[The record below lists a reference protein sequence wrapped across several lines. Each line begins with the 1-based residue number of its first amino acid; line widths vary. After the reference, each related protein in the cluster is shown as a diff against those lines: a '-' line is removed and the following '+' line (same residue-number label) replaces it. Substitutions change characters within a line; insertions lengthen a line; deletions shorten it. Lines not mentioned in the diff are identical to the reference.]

1 MNLGGR
7 RVPNAACEW
16 AVSAAAERGTGR
28 NRRWVRNVNTP
39 VAPVESTGSWTF
51 TRRTRARACTQRPRT
66 WRNADDFRRSDSKLE
81 IRDLGSGAHAR
92 RRRVRCRA
100 RGVQHHDARKDYVR
114 PMARSSNG
122 CRCWSSNTIH
132 TMCSGWTRTSRRPC

>member
-1 MNLGGR
+1 MNGSFPPPPYEEPGEI
-7 RVPNAACEW
+7 VDEP
-16 AVSAAAERGTGR
+16 GD
-28 NRRWVRNVNTP
+28 VNTP
-39 VAPVESTGSWTF
+39 LARVESTGSWTF
-51 TRRTRARACTQRPRT
+51 TRRTRARAYTQRPRT

-122 CRCWSSNTIH
+122 CRCWSSYDPHNVFRMNQNVT
-132 TMCSGWTRTSRRPC
+132 PAV